1 MAHDMGSSV
10 ALELLERTSL
20 TVTQLTLLNGS
31 IWLEHYRP
39 LLTQRLLLHALTG
52 PLISRLRLIGYRAFA
67 RQFGSVFATPP
78 PAREIEAFW
87 PRAARAGERVDGRAR
102 PASGAAFD
110 HLGSARSG
118 GAARD
123 RRRGDAAPA

>member
-1 MAHDMGSSV
+1 V

-78 PAREIEAFW
+78 PGDRSVLA
-87 PRAARAGERVDGRAR
+87 
-102 PASGAAFD
+102 ASGAS
-110 HLGSARSG
+110 GRTGGWTRSPG
-118 GAARD
+118 I
-123 RRRGDAAPA
+123 RRRFRSSGVSSIRWRGPRSPKR